1 MNRLFSLIHLVLAA
15 SLFAQNSSS
24 FEFRHVAGD
33 RWHITSTVEEEV
45 LIDNEPYSRVEILN
59 KIVVEVREGRGG
71 DGLLWNR
78 YNIAERAA
86 GSLVYNWSA
95 EYETEYS
102 RDRFGNVS
110 GIDRDS
116 PVPAV
121 RNVPVC
127 PETMLKAGDR
137 WNGEG
142 TEVFNLQPSFGL
154 PVLLEIGFPVQY
166 IFEGRDILDG
176 KTLERIRINY
186 EYVWNIN
193 PADEMGQNMLA
204 SDFFPL
210 EVSGVFKQILWWDSE
225 LGRSYAVDGDFTYS
239 FFMNDGQTFLF
250 RGTSTGKAV
259 YPDPLDK
266 EELAREI
273 ENLTKDLDDVR
284 ATATDEG
291 VRVSLENIHFVP
303 DQPVMLAGEE
313 EKLRRI
319 AGVLNRYPDRDILVE
334 GHTARVDSGSDGQV
348 LSEQRA
354 RTVARYFI
362 EAGVRDPDQMV
373 IRGMGSRQPVA
384 SNATEAGRRRNRRVE
399 IVILEN

>member
-1 MNRLFSLIHLVLAA
+1 MKQLFSLIYLVLAA
-15 SLFAQNSSS
+15 SLSAQTSVL
-24 FEFRHVAGD
+24 FEFRHTAGD
-33 RWHITSTVEEEV
+33 RWHITTTVDEEV

-59 KIVVEVREGRGG
+59 KIVVEIKEGRGG

-78 YNIAERAA
+78 YNIAEREV
-86 GSLVYNWSA
+86 GSLVYNWAA

-116 PVPAV
+116 PVPTV
-121 RNVPVC
+121 RNVPVF
-127 PETMLKAGDR
+127 PDTALSI
-137 WNGEG
+137 GEKWSGNG

-154 PVLLEIGFPVQY
+154 PVLLKIEFPVQY
-166 IFEGRDILDG
+166 SFEGRDVIDG
-176 KTLERIRINY
+176 ITLERIQINY
-186 EYVWNIN
+186 QYDWNIN
-193 PADEMGQNMLA
+193 PADEQGQTMLM

-210 EVSGVFKQILWWDSE
+210 EVSGVFEQILWWDSAT
-225 LGRSYAVDGDFTYS
+225 GRSYSVDGDFKYS

-250 RGTSTGKAV
+250 RGSARGKAV

-273 ENLTKDLDDVR
+273 EDLTRDLDDVS

-313 EKLRRI
+313 EKLRRHCRNSQQVS
-319 AGVLNRYPDRDILVE
+319 GQGYSDR
-334 GHTARVDSGSDGQV
+334 
-348 LSEQRA
+348 RA
-354 RTVARYFI
+354 YG
-362 EAGVRDPDQMV
+362 E
-373 IRGMGSRQPVA
+373 S
-384 SNATEAGRRRNRRVE
+384 
-399 IVILEN
+399 